1 MASGGPIWLV
11 ECSWHGNIRVNP
23 EAVGI
28 LSRLPP
34 PLRVVSIF
42 GPRQSGKSYLL
53 DVLAG
58 STGFA
63 ASKGDSPDDLR
74 INMWTLPDTE
84 DPGHTLV
91 LLDTEGFEQDL
102 GIEAAA
108 FTCPIF
114 TLSLLLSSVFLY
126 NTRGPVSTDALD
138 QLLHVTMLANQVS
151 LPAISWAGESLL
163 PEFVWCVRDYDL
175 DVAMGDVEL
184 MPEDFLDS
192 VFNDAKGL
200 QSPAGVVC
208 ELFARERMEIFDF
221 CHPQSGAETLEGVPL
236 SELEPRFTRQ
246 AKALKKSICRSDPK
260 VLQDCRALSG
270 EDLGDILN
278 QFVDSLSRGSLIQ
291 LDGVIG
297 ESSRAEDAQDLDL
310 PRDCE
315 VPTTEALP
323 RYAEVPREVQGP
335 VVEREM
341 PLREAPARP
350 YGESSATGTADR
362 ITVGRHF
369 VDMDRPV
376 CLIENTSAGELQ
388 VNQESLDILRSI
400 RQPVVVVSIVGLYR
414 TGKSYLMNRLAG
426 KQTGFSLGS
435 TVQSETKGI
444 WMWCVPHPHKDDQTL
459 VLLDTEGLG
468 DVEKGDQK
476 NDTWIFSLAVLLS
489 STLVYNS
496 MGTINNEAV
505 MSLHYVTELTE
516 HIKVKS
522 TREGMEETSSDYVR
536 FFPTFVWAVRDFTL
550 ELEIDGKTATADQYL
565 ENSLKLKNGSS
576 KAVALSNDARECI
589 RNYFPERKCFVF
601 DQPGSKEKLKL
612 LDRLADS
619 ELDPQFVKQ
628 TSDFCGYV
636 FGCSKEKTVKG
647 GITVT
652 GSLLGNLAVTY
663 VDAIRSGNVPC
674 LENAVEVLSQIEN
687 STAIEES
694 FALYRRLLGERVE
707 LHTETREELSSAH
720 EGCLKEALQLFMN
733 RSFKDEDQKYQ
744 EALMERVRK
753 AYEDKCAEN
762 EEMSRNHCIALL
774 LQLADDM
781 EPEES
786 YMKPG
791 GYQRFKAHLD
801 KLVELYKSALG
812 KGVKAEEALEDY
824 LSEKNQLEKM
834 ILTADRNLSEQQ
846 RHLEEQRAQTERA
859 KQRAAAAREQQEALE
874 RRMNDVERAR
884 RENERQLME
893 KMERDRRALLA
904 ENQQVMDQRLREQ
917 RALLEEGYNSRAE
930 RWDGEIR
937 QLREELASQR
947 RNRGGG
953 GGGGGCVIS

>member
-91 LLDTEGFEQDL
+91 LLDTEGFEEDL

-270 EDLGDILN
+270 ADLGDILN
-278 QFVDSLSRGSLIQ
+278 QFVESLSRGSLIQ

-297 ESSRAEDAQDLDL
+297 ESSRAENAQDLDL

-315 VPTTEALP
+315 VPTTEVLP
-323 RYAEVPREVQGP
+323 RYTEVPREVQGP

-505 MSLHYVTELTE
+505 MSLQADRAHQGEVHKGGT
-516 HIKVKS
+516 
-522 TREGMEETSSDYVR
+522 EETSSDYVR

-576 KAVALSNDARECI
+576 RAVALSNDARECI

-652 GSLLGNLAVTY
+652 GSCKFDG
-663 VDAIRSGNVPC
+663 IG
-674 LENAVEVLSQIEN
+674 
-687 STAIEES
+687 
-694 FALYRRLLGERVE
+694 FAE
-707 LHTETREELSSAH
+707 
-720 EGCLKEALQLFMN
+720 KEKHFL
-733 RSFKDEDQKYQ
+733 DV
-744 EALMERVRK
+744 ERVRK
-753 AYEDKCAEN
+753 AYEDKCTEN

-824 LSEKNQLEKM
+824 LSEKNQLEKI

-947 RNRGGG
+947 ETEEEEEEAVSFPKDWSQMGKMRVLPPVHSFLFWVHSHWR
-953 GGGGGCVIS
+953 